1 MPEKPTII
9 LFSAFYDPWM
19 SGAERCVQEVV
30 DRLSDRYHF
39 VLLTSRLS
47 RRVPARET
55 RPFGEIR
62 RLGIGHPIDKWLFC
76 ILAPLAALGIRAR
89 VVHAVMES
97 YAGIALWVFGLLRP
111 RVRRVLTLQSGDLD
125 SDKKQRRI
133 PEWLWRRI
141 HTSPDR
147 VTAISGFLA
156 ARAVRLGADPARV
169 TIIANGVDLSR
180 ITPQRPEERV
190 RHRIVCI
197 ARLAWEKGLGD
208 LLVAMTR
215 VRATVPDAHLV
226 FVGDGADREALEARV
241 KELGIVEA
249 VTFRGAL
256 PNAEAL
262 AVLRTADVFACPS
275 LAEGLGI
282 VFIEAQ
288 ACGVPP
294 IGTNVGGIPDV
305 IADGESGLLVSPSN
319 PEHLAAAMIRVLT
332 DETVR
337 THLAAGALIS
347 AARFDWKKSIPS
359 YAALYE
365 RLVTARSVLFATG
378 IFPPAI
384 GGPATYVHAL
394 APLLAARGWRV
405 DIVTYGD
412 HTTAV
417 APPGATRAVVPAA
430 LPPGLR
436 HLAYFWRV
444 LRRARSSDVVFA
456 MDPVSAGLPA
466 ALAALVTGR
475 IFAIK
480 IVGDYAWEQGQSRYG
495 VTDLLDAFQTK
506 RYASAI
512 ERLRRVQRFVV
523 RRAKRVV
530 TPSHYLAGIVQQWGV
545 SESRIRVVENAV
557 EAHGLSA
564 APDAAALASRAPE
577 IVSAGRFLPWKGMVQ
592 LVAAMPAIRVRVPG
606 ARLTLIGDGPERKRI
621 EAEIARLGLAD
632 AVVLTGRLPHDTV
645 LSRAAA
651 ARVFV
656 LYTGYEGFSHQLV
669 EALAAGAPVVSSDA
683 GGNAEVARDGE
694 NALVVRYGDEN
705 ALVSAVVRLLGDADL
720 SARLAAAGQHTAAQ
734 YTVARMTEGLVAAL
748 SDLS

>member
-1 MPEKPTII
+1 MPEKRTII

-55 RPFGEIR
+55 RGFGEIR
-62 RLGIGHPIDKWLFC
+62 RVGIGHPIDKWLFC

-89 VVHAVMES
+89 VAHAVMES

-133 PEWLWRRI
+133 PGWLWRRI
-141 HTSPDR
+141 HTGPDR

-156 ARAVRLGADPARV
+156 ARAARLGADPARV
-169 TIIANGVDLSR
+169 SVIANGVDLSR
-180 ITPQRPEERV
+180 IAPQRPEERV

-208 LLVAMTR
+208 LLDALARTR
-215 VRATVPDAHLV
+215 TTVPDAHLV
-226 FVGDGADREALEARV
+226 LVGDGADRAALEARA
-241 KELGIVEA
+241 KELGIAGA

-294 IGTNVGGIPDV
+294 VGTNVGGIPDV
-305 IADGESGLLVSPSN
+305 ITDGESGVLVPAEN
-319 PEHLAAAMIRVLT
+319 PERLAAALMRVFS
-332 DETVR
+332 DEPLRVR
-337 THLAAGALIS
+337 LAAGSLAS
-347 AARFDWKKSIPS
+347 AARFDWEKIMPS
-359 YAALYE
+359 YADLYE
-365 RLVTARSVLFATG
+365 RLGTSKNVLFATG

-384 GGPATYVHAL
+384 GGPATYVNTV
-394 APLLAARGWRV
+394 APILSARGWRV

-412 HTTAV
+412 TKTIP
-417 APPGATRAVVPAA
+417 APPGGARAVVSSS
-430 LPPGLR
+430 LPPGVR

-444 LRRARSSDVVFA
+444 LRRSRSTGVVFA
-456 MDPVSAGLPA
+456 MDPVSAGFPA
-466 ALAALVTGR
+466 ALAALLAR
-475 IFAIK
+475 RSFAIK
-480 IVGDYAWEQGQSRYG
+480 IVGDYAWEQGQSRHG
-495 VTDLLDAFQTK
+495 VTDLLDPFQSK
-506 RYASAI
+506 RYAAGV
-512 ERLRRVQRFVV
+512 ERLRRIQRFVV
-523 RRAKRVV
+523 RRASRVV
-530 TPSHYLAGIVQQWGV
+530 TPSHYLAGIVRQWGV
-545 SESRIRVVENAV
+545 PETRVRVVENAV
-557 EAHGLSA
+557 DAHGLPPA
-564 APDAAALASRAPE
+564 ADAAALAARAPE
-577 IVSAGRFLPWKGMVQ
+577 ILSAGRFLPWKGMAQ
-592 LVAAMPAIRVRVPG
+592 LVAALPAIRARVPG
-606 ARLTLIGDGPERKRI
+606 ARLTLVGDGPQRTAV
-621 EAEIARLGLAD
+621 EAEIARLALKD
-632 AVVLTGRLPHDTV
+632 AVTLTGRLPHGDV
-645 LSRAAA
+645 LARAAA

-683 GGNAEVARDGE
+683 GGNAEVARHEE
-694 NALVVRYGDEN
+694 NALVVRYGDVD
-705 ALVSAVVRLLGDADL
+705 ALVEAVVRLLQDADL
-720 SARLAAAGQHTAAQ
+720 SARLAAAGQRTAAQ

-748 SDLS
+748 SDVP

>member
-1 MPEKPTII
+1 MPEKPTIT

-89 VVHAVMES
+89 VAHAVMES

-133 PEWLWRRI
+133 PDWLWRRI

-169 TIIANGVDLSR
+169 SVIANGVDLSR

-208 LLVAMTR
+208 LLAGLAQ
-215 VRATVPDAHLV
+215 VRKTVPDAHLV
-226 FVGDGADREALEARV
+226 LVGDGADRAALEARV
-241 KELGIVEA
+241 KELGIVAA

-294 IGTNVGGIPDV
+294 VGTSVGGIPDV
-305 IADGESGLLVSPSN
+305 ITDGESGLLVPAN
-319 PEHLAAAMIRVLT
+319 DPERLAAALTRTLT
-332 DETVR
+332 DEPLRARLVVGS
-337 THLAAGALIS
+337 LAS
-347 AARFDWKKSIPS
+347 AARFDWKKIIPS
-359 YAALYE
+359 YADVYE
-365 RLVTARSVLFATG
+365 RLGTARSVLFATG

-384 GGPATYVHAL
+384 GGPATYVQTA

-412 HTTAV
+412 GTTAV
-417 APPGATRAVVPAA
+417 APPGSTRVVVPAT
-430 LPPGLR
+430 LPSGVR

-444 LRRARSSDVVFA
+444 LRRARSSDMIFA

-466 ALAALVTGR
+466 ALAAMAARRAFV
-475 IFAIK
+475 IK

-495 VTDLLDAFQTK
+495 ITDLLDVFQTK
-506 RYASAI
+506 RYVLAV
-512 ERLRRVQRFVV
+512 ERLRRIQRFVV
-523 RRAKRVV
+523 RRAMRVV
-530 TPSHYLAGIVQQWGV
+530 TPSHYLAGIIQQWGIP
-545 SESRIRVVENAV
+545 ETRIRVVENAV
-557 EAHGLSA
+557 DAHGLFA
-564 APDAAALASRAPE
+564 APDATALQTRSPE
-577 IVSAGRFLPWKGMVQ
+577 IVSAGRFLPWKGMAQ
-592 LVAAMPAIRVRVPG
+592 LVAAMPAIRARVPG

-621 EAEIARLGLAD
+621 EAEVIRLGLAD
-632 AVVLTGRLPHDTV
+632 AVVLTGRLSHDAV

-683 GGNAEVARDGE
+683 GGNAEVARQEE

-705 ALVSAVVRLLGDADL
+705 ALVVAVVRLLSDADL

-748 SDLS
+748 SDIS